1 MSTYTIAIDWAGK
14 DSLSD
19 SDVNKVIS
27 GTDFNTEFTTIQTA
41 VNQKANKN
49 GTASET
55 FSAKTAAAPT
65 NTTQVATTAFVTTA
79 QTNAQND
86 TSLTGVPTAPTATSG
101 TDTTQ
106 VATTEYIQGEIYDNK
121 NTADNPVVLDS
132 DAKLPAVDGSLLT
145 GLVTTG
151 TGYARIGGIIIQ
163 WGVTASI
170 SDTTVIVTLP
180 VAFTGTSYQVSGS
193 RTTTHNGATT
203 SHWFTDTYTK
213 TTFRAGAPA
222 SNGGLHWI
230 AIGV

>member
-1 MSTYTIAIDWAGK
+1 MPVKATGKVTITVV
-14 DSLSD
+14 SL
-19 SDVNKVIS
+19 I
-27 GTDFNTEFTTIQTA
+27 EA
-41 VNQKANKN
+41 V
-49 GTASET
+49 T
-55 FSAKTAAAPT
+55 P
-65 NTTQVATTAFVTTA
+65 
-79 QTNAQND
+79 QND

-151 TGYARIGGIIIQ
+151 TGYAKIGGLIIQ

-193 RTTTHNGATT
+193 RTALHNGAQT
-203 SHWFTDTYTK
+203 SHWFTDTYTT
-213 TTFRAGAPA
+213 TTFRAGAA
-222 SNGGLHWI
+222 TSAGGLHWI